1 MGADPVLG
9 GRRHLMGTHLSK
21 AKLEAN
27 QGNAKASTGPV
38 NTVSTRYNA
47 VKHGLLSQGVTEL
60 DDLDYNSLLSS
71 VQESLKPTGPIETA
85 LSEHICLCLVR
96 LKRAHGLEAR
106 FITSELNPAISKKE
120 GGLDIDL
127 EEFTGKP
134 VVIDPGIPA
143 SLKTDAID
151 FLIRKF
157 QRYETAI
164 ENKLYG
170 ALHEFERLKRGRK
183 CERYKQKSPVLL
195 LGFHSALKEQN

>member
-1 MGADPVLG
+1 
-9 GRRHLMGTHLSK
+9 MGTYLSK

-27 QGNAKASTGPV
+27 KSNTQAWTGPV
-38 NTVSTRYNA
+38 NSVSIRYNV
-47 VKHGLLSQGVTEL
+47 VKHGLLSPGITEL
-60 DDLDYNSLLSS
+60 DELGYHSLLSS
-71 VQESLKPTGPIETA
+71 VNDSLKPIGPIEAA

-106 FITSELNPAISKKE
+106 FITGELNPPISKKE

-127 EEFTGKP
+127 EEFTGKL

-143 SLKTDAID
+143 PLKTDAID

-164 ENKLYG
+164 ENKLYR
-170 ALHEFERLKRGRK
+170 ALHELDRLQRGRK

>member
-1 MGADPVLG
+1 
-9 GRRHLMGTHLSK
+9 MGTHLSK
-21 AKLEAN
+21 AKVAAN
-27 QGNAKASTGPV
+27 QVNAQASTGPV

-60 DDLDYNSLLSS
+60 DELDYHSLLRS
-71 VQESLKPTGPIETA
+71 VQESLKPVGPIETA

-106 FITSELNPAISKKE
+106 FITGELHPPISKRE

-127 EEFTGKP
+127 EEFAGKL

-143 SLKTDAID
+143 LLKTDALD
-151 FLIRKF
+151 SLIGKF

-164 ENKLYG
+164 ENKLYR
-170 ALHEFERLKRGRK
+170 ALHELERLQRGRK
-183 CERYKQKSPVLL
+183 GEKLPVPATVDVGLH
-195 LGFHSALKEQN
+195 GDKEHLASFGNPHQ

>member
-1 MGADPVLG
+1 
-9 GRRHLMGTHLSK
+9 MGTHLTM

-27 QGNAKASTGPV
+27 KGNAKASTGPV
-38 NTVSTRYNA
+38 NTVSTWYNA

-71 VQESLKPTGPIETA
+71 VQESLKPVGPIETA

-106 FITSELNPAISKKE
+106 FITSELNPPITKKE

-127 EEFTGKP
+127 EAFAGKV
-134 VVIDPGIPA
+134 VVIDEGFPA
-143 SLKTDAID
+143 PLKPVAID
-151 FLIRKF
+151 SLIGKF

-164 ENKLYG
+164 ENKLYR
-170 ALHEFERLKRGRK
+170 ALHELERLQRGRK
-183 CERYKQKSPVLL
+183 GEKLPVPATVDIVLH
-195 LGFHSALKEQN
+195 GDKEHLASFGNPHQ